1 MDDLIDIGANL
12 AHESFEADLDAVLD
26 RAREVGVSQIVVT
39 GSDAASNDRAAE
51 LARTYPGQLYA
62 TAGLHPHHADQA
74 DSDLYAQITAA
85 ARNGRIVAVGE
96 TGLDFFRDLCP
107 RATQER
113 VFARQLEIAA
123 AAGLPVFLHQRDA
136 HDRFI
141 AVLREH
147 RDALADCVVHCFTAD
162 RRALFEC
169 LDLDCH
175 IGITGWICDERR
187 GRHLLDI
194 VDSVPAE
201 RLMIETDAPYLMP
214 RNIRPK
220 PRTRRNEPMYLPH
233 VLARLAEAL
242 GTASE
247 TLARSTSATA
257 RVFFGLGDAEAER
270 KAS

>member
-12 AHESFEADLDAVLD
+12 AHESFDADLDAVLD
-26 RAREVGVSQIVVT
+26 RAHEAGVSQIVVT
-39 GSDAASNDRAAE
+39 GSDATSNGRAAE
-51 LARTYPGQLYA
+51 LARAYPGRLHA

-85 ARNGRIVAVGE
+85 ARDGRIVAVGE

-123 AAGLPVFLHQRDA
+123 ATGLPVFLHQRDA

-141 AVLREH
+141 SVLREH
-147 RDALADCVVHCFTAD
+147 RDALGDCVVHCFTAD

-187 GRHLLDI
+187 GHHLLDI

-214 RNIRPK
+214 RSIRPK
-220 PRTRRNEPMYLPH
+220 PLTRRNEPMHLPH
-233 VLARLAEAL
+233 VLARLAEAR
-242 GTASE
+242 GTTPEA
-247 TLARSTSATA
+247 LARSTTATA
-257 RVFFGLGDAEAER
+257 RAFFRLGDAVAER
-270 KAS
+270 RAS